1 MNSYRIGRRVL
12 AWVTVCF
19 LSLAAGCAS
28 LVSDVDPPKVTM
40 ESFRSLPSDSGAP
53 RFEIELRV
61 QNPNKE
67 PLDIVGI
74 SYGIEILNRELVSG
88 VTNEVPRIEA
98 YSEGIVTLEASLQM
112 FELLRLL
119 AGLGTAP
126 ADELDYRF
134 SAKIDFKGL
143 VPTQRVEEKGQINL
157 GAHAH

>member
-1 MNSYRIGRRVL
+1 MNSYRLPRGTL
-12 AWVTVCF
+12 AILLVC
-19 LSLAAGCAS
+19 LASLAAGCAS

-40 ESFRSLPSDSGAP
+40 DSFRSLPSDSGAP
-53 RFEIELRV
+53 RFEIKLRV

-88 VTNEVPRIEA
+88 VTNDVPRIES
-98 YSEGIVTLEASLQM
+98 YGEGVVTLEASLQM
-112 FELLRLL
+112 FQLLRLL

-126 ADELDYRF
+126 TEELDYRF

-143 VPTQRVEEKGQINL
+143 VPTQRVEETGQINL
-157 GAHAH
+157 GAQAR